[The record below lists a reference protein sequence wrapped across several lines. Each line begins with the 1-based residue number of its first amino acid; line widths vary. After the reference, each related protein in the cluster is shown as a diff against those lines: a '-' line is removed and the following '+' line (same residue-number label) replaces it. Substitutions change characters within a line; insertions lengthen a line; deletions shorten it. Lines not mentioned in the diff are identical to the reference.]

1 MFYYYT
7 FLFFL
12 DISSKIFFFLCVC
25 VCVCVEP
32 DPVGPPSGC
41 RGGPHRRM
49 SHSLHRALVMVPMTT
64 ERDPLRSFIDLAPA
78 QRRRRANEH
87 NPAKHSIYIKAGR
100 WIHVVR
106 CKYIYIYSS
115 FLLCPPFFFF
125 FFFLSYLP
133 YYMIIFFSSLFF
145 YFYFFFTLSPPLL
158 RSISGD
164 WYETPNAHMT
174 SVCGG
179 SWEHQRRG
187 TRKRH
192 SSFFG
197 FVFPWW
203 PYILAQR
210 TSETLNGRVC
220 VSSVSF

>member
-1 MFYYYT
+1 VFYYYT

-115 FLLCPPFFFF
+115 FFHIFLTTWLFFFLPFFFIFIFFLLCPPLYFVQSREIGTKHQTPTWRQFVAARESTSAGAHANVTLAFLVL
-125 FFFLSYLP
+125 FFLDDH
-133 YYMIIFFSSLFF
+133 IFW
-145 YFYFFFTLSPPLL
+145 
-158 RSISGD
+158 RSGHPRL
-164 WYETPNAHMT
+164 WTGE
-174 SVCGG
+174 
-179 SWEHQRRG
+179 
-187 TRKRH
+187 
-192 SSFFG
+192 
-197 FVFPWW
+197 FV
-203 PYILAQR
+203 LAAW
-210 TSETLNGRVC
+210 
-220 VSSVSF
+220 VSSILQTKSGR